1 MRKEDFPRGEGNRET
16 WERWK
21 RQPGQAAARGRFA
34 LFGKGRALERMV
46 SDARSCEQGARS
58 GRREAPRYLLSVL
71 CYLFVGGCRRHACLY
86 RLRQNQT
93 SNFKHQTSGS
103 TNLLQLSRSGRT
115 RFRRR
120 GDLRRDK
127 EDYSTTRM
135 VQKSADRSA
144 SVR

>member
-1 MRKEDFPRGEGNRET
+1 
-16 WERWK
+16 
-21 RQPGQAAARGRFA
+21 
-34 LFGKGRALERMV
+34 MV
-46 SDARSCEQGARS
+46 SEAGSWEQGARS
-58 GRREAPRYLLSVL
+58 GPRDSAALSVL
-71 CYLFVGGCRRHACLY
+71 GYRMYRRHACLY

-144 SVR
+144 SVRYANGMVK